1 MLAFLDNE
9 KHYLEDFY
17 KNILNSKIDIF
28 NLIRLNIINGM
39 VSDKTRGN
47 SLITTYGFTGNLIYN
62 VSGEIA
68 IILLFVIATVIL
80 KAGGAIVK
88 N

>member
-1 MLAFLDNE
+1 MLAFLDND
-9 KHYLEDFY
+9 KHYLQDFY
-17 KNILNSKIDIF
+17 NNILNSKIDLF
-28 NLIRLNIINGM
+28 NFIRLNIINGM
-39 VSDKTRGN
+39 VNDNTGGN

-62 VSGEIA
+62 LSGEIA

-80 KAGGAIVK
+80 KAGGSIVK